1 VPLRAENRNPV
12 GRSPQDSRG
21 GKDRPQQRL
30 STVENLLS
38 SASTVVAV
46 LPVAMTGAVAVSLRH
61 GLGLSLSEV
70 GLGVSAFYLSSAC
83 FSAALGSLVQ
93 RIGPRQALLYGL
105 FFGTLCM
112 GGLGS
117 IAGSVAGFLGFMVA
131 GGIANAIVHP
141 AVNHFLALKLQPGR
155 LASAVGAKQAAVPV
169 AVLLSGLSVPILAL
183 NFGWRSVF
191 LFGAAAAALLWLA
204 WMLHGRDPIL
214 AVVPHVHPRMDSSPS
229 SLVTLAAAGGLAA
242 MGGNATGVFL
252 VTSAVAIDFTQSQ
265 GAFLLVACG
274 TVCALVRFLAGRVV
288 DRRRIGGMRP
298 FALLLGLGSLG
309 YLGLTS
315 EATSAFAPAAILAFG
330 GGWGWPGLFQFSV
343 IAANPGLPATATG
356 LTQTGVYIGAASG
369 PLLFGL
375 LASHSFSLAWTAMC
389 GLALAA
395 AALGLL
401 TTRTG

>member
-1 VPLRAENRNPV
+1 M
-12 GRSPQDSRG
+12 
-21 GKDRPQQRL
+21 
-30 STVENLLS
+30 VENLLS
-38 SASTVVAV
+38 SAATVIAV

-61 GLGLSLSEV
+61 GLGLSLGEV
-70 GLGVSAFYLSSAC
+70 GLGISAFYLGSAC

-93 RIGPRQALLYGL
+93 RIGPRDALLYGL
-105 FFGTLCM
+105 SFGILCM
-112 GGLGS
+112 GGLGA
-117 IAGSVAGFLGFMVA
+117 IADSVATFLIFMVA
-131 GGIANAIVHP
+131 GGVANAIVHP
-141 AVNHFLALKLQPGR
+141 AVNHFLALKLKPGR

-169 AVLLSGLSVPILAL
+169 AVVLSGLSVPILAL

-191 LFGAAAAALLWLA
+191 LLGASAAALLWVA
-204 WMLHGRDPIL
+204 WMLHGRAPIPTPE
-214 AVVPHVHPRMDSSPS
+214 PHLHPRMDSSPG

-242 MGGNATGVFL
+242 MGGNATGAFL

-265 GAFLLVACG
+265 AAFLLIASG
-274 TVCALVRFLAGRVV
+274 LVCALVRISAGRVV

-298 FALLLGLGSLG
+298 FALLLGIGSLG

-315 EATSAFAPAAILAFG
+315 AATSAFVASALLAFG

-343 IAANPGLPATATG
+343 VAANPGLPATATG

-375 LASHSFSLAWTAMC
+375 LASQSFALAWTAMF
-389 GLALAA
+389 GLALTAA
-395 AALGLL
+395 GLGLL